1 MAVSDDVWA
10 RGTFA
15 GAAEAQAQAVAD
27 LTAEARIALLEQLLE
42 VAMASGALQRARDE
56 KQQALDRLWAHG

>member
-10 RGTFA
+10 RATFA
-15 GAAEAQAQAVAD
+15 GATEAQAQAIAD

-42 VAMASGALQRARDE
+42 VALTSGALQRARDE
-56 KQQALDRLWAHG
+56 KQRALDRLWAHG